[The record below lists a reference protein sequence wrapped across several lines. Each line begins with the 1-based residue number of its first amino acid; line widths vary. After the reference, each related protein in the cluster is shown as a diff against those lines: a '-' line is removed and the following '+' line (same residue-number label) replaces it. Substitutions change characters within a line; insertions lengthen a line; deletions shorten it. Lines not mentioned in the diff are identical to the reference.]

1 MKLKICGLVYPENI
15 DEVLLLEPDYM
26 GFIFAVR
33 SARYMRKA
41 LDPVYARMVDGVE
54 KVGVFVDESEEGI
67 QDAIDQYGLTM
78 VQLHGK
84 ESPEL
89 CEKIQQSGVEV
100 IKVFSVKDTFDFA
113 VLTPYEPFVDY
124 FLFDTKVKGKLGG
137 TGQTFDWEVLE
148 DYPSEIPFFLSGG
161 LSLENIEQVLS
172 LEIPKLHAIDVNSKF
187 EIKPG
192 LKDLDKLRQLKEILA

>member
-15 DEVLLLEPDYM
+15 DEILLMEPDYV

-41 LDPVYARMVDGVE
+41 LDPVYARMIDGVD
-54 KVGVFVDESEEGI
+54 KVGVFVDETEEAI

-89 CEKIQQSGVEV
+89 CEVIQQSGVGV
-100 IKVFSVKDTFDFA
+100 IKVFSVKDRFDFS
-113 VLTPYEPFVDY
+113 VLEPYEPFVDY

-137 TGQTFDWEVLE
+137 TGQTFNWDILE
-148 DYPSEIPFFLSGG
+148 DYPSEVPFFLSGG
-161 LSLENIEQVLS
+161 LSLENIEQVMQM
-172 LEIPKLHAIDVNSKF
+172 EIPKLHAIDVNSKF

-192 LKDLDKLRQLKEILA
+192 LKNLDKLRQLKEILA